1 MANTRLSADLIKKLR
16 KKYRKQPGTR
26 VGDSRKIMQQL
37 TKGASMP
44 TYMAK
49 DGGYVAKKGKKIVK
63 KRKTTKKK

>member
-1 MANTRLSADLIKKLR
+1 MALSKALIAKLK
-16 KKYRKQPGTR
+16 KKYKRPLGTR

>member
-1 MANTRLSADLIKKLR
+1 MAIDTKRILKLLA
-16 KKYRKQPGTR
+16 KDPKYRRKLGTK